1 MIEQE
6 HVQEFK
12 SRNRIFYDMEDTRL
26 KTDLEFSYQDIK
38 DKCGAFDI
46 SESFKGRELVYER
59 TRYEFNDCLEDF
71 YNNFL
76 SDIVQFQ
83 LTNMEVIE
91 DGTI

>member
-1 MIEQE
+1 MVEQE

-12 SRNRIFYDMEDTRL
+12 SRNRIFYDMEDARL
-26 KTDLEFSYQDIK
+26 KRDLEFSYQDIQ
-38 DKCGAFDI
+38 DKCGVFNI
-46 SESFKGRELVYER
+46 NESFKGRELVYER

-71 YNNFL
+71 YDNFL